1 MNPKTTARLRTIA
14 RTGGTI
20 VLAGALLVAVVEA
33 NAWKRGLK
41 VTKVRCE
48 GNRIVPDADLLRLAA
63 VPGGSKLYSVDLVA
77 VQNRVLQNPYMR
89 SAFVKRELPGEIVV
103 VAEERMP
110 IAAVPQDPPVYLDA
124 EGTVLPAIA
133 SDVSYDLPLVT
144 GVTGPVGPGKRLT
157 DSSVLE
163 ALLIL
168 TMARKIGDELY
179 RKISEVHA
187 QQGKEIVV
195 YTTEGGVPVVFGR
208 GETAAKIAKLDAFWQ
223 TVVSQRDVRELEYV
237 DLRYQHQVVARW
249 AAKRN

>member
-1 MNPKTTARLRTIA
+1 MKSDTAARLKTIG
-14 RTGGTI
+14 RTGGTVLLMAGLI
-20 VLAGALLVAVVEA
+20 VSVLEA

-41 VTKVRCE
+41 VVTVRCE
-48 GNRIVPDADLLRLAA
+48 GNRVVPDADLLRLAG
-63 VPGGSKLYSVDLVA
+63 VPGGTKLYAVDLAA
-77 VQNRVLQNPYMR
+77 VQSRVLRNPYVR

-103 VAEERMP
+103 VTEERMP

-124 EGTVLPAIA
+124 EGMVLPAVT

-144 GVTGPVGPGKRLT
+144 GFAGPVVPGKQLS
-157 DSSVLE
+157 DSTVQE

-168 TMARKIGDELY
+168 IMARKIGDELY
-179 RKISEVHA
+179 RRISEVHA
-187 QQGKEIVV
+187 QRGKDIVV

-208 GETAAKIAKLDAFWQ
+208 GETAMKIAKFDAFWQ
-223 TVVSQRDVRELEYV
+223 TVAPRRDVRELEYV